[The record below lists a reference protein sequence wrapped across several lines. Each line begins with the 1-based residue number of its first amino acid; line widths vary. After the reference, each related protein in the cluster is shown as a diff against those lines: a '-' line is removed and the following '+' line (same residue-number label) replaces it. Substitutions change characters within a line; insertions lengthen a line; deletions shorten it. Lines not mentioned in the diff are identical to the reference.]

1 MGSLLRVLSDKMRM
15 MREDAVAVSQVVE
28 DAFAGKSEL
37 DDEFLDKD
45 LRQVFYD
52 LQDVKILEVRRIELR
67 EDGQARRHYL
77 WSIRDD
83 GDLGPATE
91 APKPDPAER
100 IYARLG
106 EQAWERRNVPE

>member
-15 MREDAVAVSQVVE
+15 LREDAVAVSQVVE

-37 DDEFLDKD
+37 DDEFLGKD

-52 LQDVKILEVRRIELR
+52 LQDVKILDVRRVESR
-67 EDGQARRHYL
+67 EDGQSRRHYL

-83 GDLGPATE
+83 EDFGPAPE
-91 APKPDPAER
+91 APKPDAAER
-100 IYARLG
+100 VYARLG